1 MAVPL
6 SWLGRDGRVLIAV
19 GAVRAVC
26 QAFMAIT
33 LAMYLAN
40 EGLSLTQIGVY
51 FSAGA
56 AGATAAAVLV
66 GTSSERLGRRRLLVL
81 FSLLTAVG
89 VIVLLCTANP
99 ALLVTFAFVGSIT
112 GTPGGAVGSTQPLV
126 QAALAEASPP
136 ERRTTTFAIY
146 RMSDNLGR
154 AVGALAAGLPEVLA
168 RFNGQDEHGALRVL
182 LAMTAATLAVVALTY
197 LLLAPDVGRTQVRWI
212 NPLTLPSRGTIL
224 GLTSLFSVDTL
235 GSALLV
241 QSLVAYWFST
251 RFDLA
256 LGELSVVF
264 LISELL
270 TALSL
275 WLSVRLSTRIGLVNT
290 MVFTHIPASVLL
302 VGAAFAPTA
311 AVAIAC
317 WQARAFFSQMDVPA
331 RDAYTMSVV
340 QPHERVAMASVHA
353 LGRSVASTLG
363 PSVGAALWTSVAASA
378 PFVGCAG
385 LKIAYDL
392 ALWTVY
398 RKRPTLPEA

>member
-1 MAVPL
+1 MAAPL
-6 SWLGRDGRVLIAV
+6 GWLSRDGHVLITA
-19 GAVRAVC
+19 GALRAVC
-26 QAFMAIT
+26 QGFMAVT
-33 LAMYLAN
+33 LAVYLAD
-40 EGLSLTQIGVY
+40 EGLSLTHIGVY

-56 AGATAAAVLV
+56 AGATAAAVVV
-66 GTSSERLGRRRLLVL
+66 GTSSERLGRRRLLVG

-89 VIVLLCTANP
+89 ALALLFTANP
-99 ALLVTFAFVGSIT
+99 VLLAVFAFAGSIT

-126 QAALAEASPP
+126 QAALAEASTP
-136 ERRTTTFAIY
+136 RKRTATFALY

-154 AVGALAAGLPEVLA
+154 AVGALAAGLPVVLT
-168 RFNGQDEHGALRVL
+168 RVSGLDEHGALRVL
-182 LAMTAATLAVVALTY
+182 LGLTAAALLAVALAY
-197 LLLAPDVGRTQVRWI
+197 LLLAPDVGRTQVRWT
-212 NPLTLPSRGTIL
+212 NPLTLPSRGTIF
-224 GLTSLFSVDTL
+224 GLTGLFSVDTL

-251 RFDLA
+251 RFDMA

-264 LISELL
+264 FVSELL

-275 WLSVRLSTRIGLVNT
+275 WLSVRLSARIGLVNT
-290 MVFTHIPASVLL
+290 MVFTHIPASLLL

-311 AVAIAC
+311 ALAIAC

-353 LGRSVASTLG
+353 LGRSAASTVGPTLG
-363 PSVGAALWTSVAASA
+363 TTLWTGLSASA

-385 LKIAYDL
+385 LKIGYDL
-392 ALWTVY
+392 ALWAVY
-398 RKRPTLPEA
+398 RKRPPLEEA